1 MKLREM
7 TRAQLEGLAEGVINL
22 DAYAI
27 ALKLICRRTRSLLP
41 GHRLR
46 QDRRCTE
53 GCPQQ

>member
-7 TRAQLEGLAEGVINL
+7 TRAQLEVLAPRAIDL

-27 ALKLICRRTRSLLP
+27 VLKLIGRRTRSLLP

-46 QDRRCTE
+46 RDRRRAE
-53 GCPQQ
+53 GCSQQ

>member
-27 ALKLICRRTRSLLP
+27 ALKLIGRLTRSLLP
-41 GHRLR
+41 RHRLR
-46 QDRRCTE
+46 RDRQRAE
-53 GCPQQ
+53 GCY